1 VEELGLPELTS
12 EQIEEL
18 CTTVEDAAKKYI
30 FSKVSP
36 KMVERFNIS
45 VEAEG
50 EKPLRLIVD
59 VDIALAPSL
68 KEYAIDQLVK
78 DATKEALKASDD
90 YLRKLK

>member
-1 VEELGLPELTS
+1 MEKLGLPDLTS
-12 EQIEEL
+12 AQIEEL
-18 CTTVEDAAKKYI
+18 CTTVEDAARKHV
-30 FSKVSP
+30 FSKVST

-50 EKPLRLIVD
+50 EKPLKLTVD
-59 VDIALAPSL
+59 IDIALSPSL
-68 KEYAIDQLVK
+68 KDYAIDQLVK